1 MDPSECRYQDHY
13 ENDVDVL
20 LGRGGPGWPGR
31 SEPWKQE
38 AYMSEVRELLRSSY
52 RVARKED
59 KKQISLQLVQFVE
72 RRRGGKLMA
81 YDEDEKK
88 WSRCIPIEPGK
99 KPAKH

>member
-1 MDPSECRYQDHY
+1 MCCWAG
-13 ENDVDVL
+13 V
-20 LGRGGPGWPGR
+20 GRGGLAGANPGN
-31 SEPWKQE
+31 K
-38 AYMSEVRELLRSSY
+38 AYMSKARELFRSSY
-52 RVARKED
+52 RVAKKED